1 MNKTNLIGI
10 ILIGVV
16 IIVYSVFLLPKQ
28 TPKSTLPT
36 QGDTTQVVTDSSI
49 PTDAEQE
56 TTTVITMGAQIDSL
70 YAFSRLTS
78 QPPEEYTL
86 GNKQLRVTF
95 STQGAMPVSAELA
108 NYKSY
113 KGTPVQLFAPGD
125 FSINLPIRTNR
136 NSLLNTKDLIWQASQ
151 PNDSTLLML
160 LPIDSTS
167 YLRIAYTMPHE
178 GYVLRMAIDGQRLGS
193 LLQSNTAVQDLEM
206 SLRIPRQEQS
216 WKFENQYASIYYKYP
231 GDDVEKLKETKNE
244 QEKEVRE
251 KIQWVAMKDKYFS
264 TVLIGIG
271 DTRLESNRMSFKT
284 EPKEGD
290 YIKSC
295 RYEGAF
301 AMDIR
306 DGRKAAFSFFIG
318 PLDYDMLKGLDA
330 GVDKAQRLDLKRMI
344 YVGGSLFRW
353 INVYM
358 IRPLIDFLKSFISN
372 WGIIILL
379 LTIIIKLLLSPLTF
393 KSYMSQ
399 AKMRVLKPQVEAINA
414 KYAGDDQQ
422 MMMKRSQATMQLY
435 RNAGASPMSGCL
447 PMLLQMPFLIALYMF
462 FPTAIDLRGESFLWV
477 RDLSTYDPI
486 ISWSSDIPVITGML
500 GGNHISLFCLLWAI
514 TNIFYSRYT
523 MSMSAGGDNAQV
535 KMMRWMP
542 YIMTI
547 MFFVFFNSN
556 AAGLTYYYFIS
567 TLITILQFV
576 ASRLLINEEEVL
588 ARLEEN
594 QKKPKK
600 KKGFMARLEQMQKE
614 QEKLMREQNKKR
626 R

>member
-193 LLQSNTAVQDLEM
+193 LLRCTRSGNELADTSSGTV
-206 SLRIPRQEQS
+206 
-216 WKFENQYASIYYKYP
+216 
-231 GDDVEKLKETKNE
+231 VE
-244 QEKEVRE
+244 V
-251 KIQWVAMKDKYFS
+251 
-264 TVLIGIG
+264 
-271 DTRLESNRMSFKT
+271 
-284 EPKEGD
+284 
-290 YIKSC
+290 
-295 RYEGAF
+295 
-301 AMDIR
+301 
-306 DGRKAAFSFFIG
+306 
-318 PLDYDMLKGLDA
+318 
-330 GVDKAQRLDLKRMI
+330 
-344 YVGGSLFRW
+344 
-353 INVYM
+353 
-358 IRPLIDFLKSFISN
+358 
-372 WGIIILL
+372 
-379 LTIIIKLLLSPLTF
+379 
-393 KSYMSQ
+393 
-399 AKMRVLKPQVEAINA
+399 
-414 KYAGDDQQ
+414 
-422 MMMKRSQATMQLY
+422 
-435 RNAGASPMSGCL
+435 
-447 PMLLQMPFLIALYMF
+447 
-462 FPTAIDLRGESFLWV
+462 
-477 RDLSTYDPI
+477 
-486 ISWSSDIPVITGML
+486 
-500 GGNHISLFCLLWAI
+500 
-514 TNIFYSRYT
+514 
-523 MSMSAGGDNAQV
+523 
-535 KMMRWMP
+535 
-542 YIMTI
+542 
-547 MFFVFFNSN
+547 
-556 AAGLTYYYFIS
+556 
-567 TLITILQFV
+567 
-576 ASRLLINEEEVL
+576 
-588 ARLEEN
+588 
-594 QKKPKK
+594 
-600 KKGFMARLEQMQKE
+600 
-614 QEKLMREQNKKR
+614 
-626 R
+626 